1 MLPSGTISSA
11 RTQVNRPAPSVC
23 EWARWCGSTV
33 SPDELDVTI
42 NIDSRELKT
51 LGNCKPRGAC
61 AIAREH
67 HIFKEKIMSTP
78 PFAPPAGSEVATPA
92 TSNRVPRCFALRTA
106 VCASD
111 GFIPAPPQ
119 IDNGDEAR
127 YADKCGTYAKCILQG
142 TMGRVDVAAY
152 RSFKKALN
160 SGKPADFANIV
171 LGGPRTLN
179 GPQGGV
185 AFDLEGLDSAQF
197 AVPPAPTLASE
208 LYATELVE
216 LYWASL
222 LRDIAFADYASNPV
236 SIQAA
241 AELSSLPAY
250 RGPKV
255 GGLVTPNVLFRG
267 GFPGET
273 IGPYLSQFLLQ

>member
-1 MLPSGTISSA
+1 
-11 RTQVNRPAPSVC
+11 
-23 EWARWCGSTV
+23 
-33 SPDELDVTI
+33 
-42 NIDSRELKT
+42 
-51 LGNCKPRGAC
+51 
-61 AIAREH
+61 
-67 HIFKEKIMSTP
+67 MSTP
-78 PFAPPAGSEVATPA
+78 QFAPPAGSEVATPA

-142 TMGRVDVAAY
+142 TIGRVDVAAY

-222 LRDIAFADYASNPV
+222 LRDIAF
-236 SIQAA
+236 
-241 AELSSLPAY
+241 
-250 RGPKV
+250 
-255 GGLVTPNVLFRG
+255 
-267 GFPGET
+267 T
-273 IGPYLSQFLLQ
+273 IGPYLSQFLLQNTSMGALPVVQQYDTLLSGVDFMKDPVTFQQVQNGISTGLAITLGAPLFMHNGRGLASFTHVDVLYQAYFTAYLVLNTINGLEALM